1 MLPLKSWEFYDQPR
15 LHEQLRIQAVTRDTQ
30 EPATRVDWLKSEDI
44 RLLRLKYCKLLALS
58 RRWCHVLRMISC
70 WKKKCN
76 SHQGLGAPGH
86 GPFSSVPPMGTG
98 WQKWA
103 LFWKEAAQQKVQQ
116 LPIAA
121 VTWRSWRQISN
132 IVFLPFYTWCTPF
145 NSLIFSSSSAN
156 GPSLC
161 QPWSRVVHCLAVDV
175 GKDILDKKACSTWW
189 PQRRTK
195 GKIPCWMRNQ
205 REMNEILN
213 SEGDYARSCRVFS
226 AIYLHA
232 VRISERLE
240 ANLSQDGR
248 PAGNLS
254 WLADFR
260 FDSETTAAT
269 SVEVCHRS
277 LPTAHILLRL
287 TSTTQSKKSSPRS
300 ITIRVVSVNICK
312 YL

>member
-1 MLPLKSWEFYDQPR
+1 
-15 LHEQLRIQAVTRDTQ
+15 
-30 EPATRVDWLKSEDI
+30 
-44 RLLRLKYCKLLALS
+44 
-58 RRWCHVLRMISC
+58 
-70 WKKKCN
+70 
-76 SHQGLGAPGH
+76 
-86 GPFSSVPPMGTG
+86 
-98 WQKWA
+98 
-103 LFWKEAAQQKVQQ
+103 
-116 LPIAA
+116 
-121 VTWRSWRQISN
+121 
-132 IVFLPFYTWCTPF
+132 
-145 NSLIFSSSSAN
+145 
-156 GPSLC
+156 
-161 QPWSRVVHCLAVDV
+161 
-175 GKDILDKKACSTWW
+175 
-189 PQRRTK
+189 
-195 GKIPCWMRNQ
+195 
-205 REMNEILN
+205 MNEILN

-300 ITIRVVSVNICK
+300 PSVSIIICISPRSKLASKPGIPAHYWPCIFNAILLLQFILDFLETGDNASIKMVSTNGFFNRVA
-312 YL
+312 